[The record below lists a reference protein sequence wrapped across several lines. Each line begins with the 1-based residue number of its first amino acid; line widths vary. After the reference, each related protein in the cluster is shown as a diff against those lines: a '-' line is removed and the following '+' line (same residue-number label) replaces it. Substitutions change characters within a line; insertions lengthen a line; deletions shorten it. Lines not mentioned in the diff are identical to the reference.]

1 MTTYTTASEAS
12 PLVRS
17 ASEPRSTFSLG
28 LRRYSDFQ
36 QVVDFRLPG
45 VAVLGVDERPPVG
58 HGWGPSPAHV
68 LGSALGACLGSA
80 LLIVMQGAGAEV
92 VDLRTD
98 VSGAIQRDTLGQPHV
113 TSISVR
119 LTPVVASRADLAAV
133 PSPERLA
140 QRSMIADSLRSDLGL
155 WIAITPEIHGEVQ
168 PAPYGLPRAAA
179 AQSGMGAPA
188 SQYVGLSSP

>member
-1 MTTYTTASEAS
+1 MTSFTAASDAS
-12 PLVRS
+12 PLARS
-17 ASEPRSTFSLG
+17 ANEPRSTFSLS

-36 QVVDFRLPG
+36 QVVDFRMPG
-45 VAVLGVDERPPVG
+45 VAVLGVDERPPLG
-58 HGWGPSPAHV
+58 HGWGPSPVHV

-80 LLIVMQGAGAEV
+80 LLLVMQGAGAEV
-92 VDLRTD
+92 LDLRTD
-98 VSGAIQRDTLGQPHV
+98 VSGAIQRDILGQPHV

-140 QRSMIADSLRSDLGL
+140 QRSMVADSLRSDLGL

-168 PAPYGLPRAAA
+168 PAPYGLPRTSAQ
-179 AQSGMGAPA
+179 QSGLGAP
-188 SQYVGLSSP
+188 QYVGLAAPSP

>member
-1 MTTYTTASEAS
+1 MTRYTAASEAS
-12 PLVRS
+12 PLARS
-17 ASEPRSTFSLG
+17 ASEPRSTFSLS

-45 VAVLGVDERPPVG
+45 VAVLGVDERPPMG

-80 LLIVMQGAGAEV
+80 LLVVMQGAGAEV
-92 VDLRTD
+92 LDLRTD
-98 VSGAIQRDTLGQPHV
+98 VSGTVQRDILGEPHV

-119 LTPVVASRADLAAV
+119 LTPVVASRADLGAV

-140 QRSMIADSLRSDLGL
+140 QRSMIADALRTDLGL
-155 WIAITPEIHGEVQ
+155 WIAITPEVFGESQ
-168 PAPYGLPRAAA
+168 PAPYGLPRAATP
-179 AQSGMGAPA
+179 QGE
-188 SQYVGLSSP
+188 LSA